1 MHVVVLPR
9 RTFVVLA
16 RTVSAVHQ
24 VPDTTRKLSDN
35 PAEEP
40 TPLGVCLAHR
50 HKKQFTDRNTKHR
63 TRKAPLPHGAEQ
75 TLRLEHV
82 CLVGG
87 RQQLDDVC
95 CHQAQNFVSDEGGDG
110 CVRLPALDRRQ
121 VHRVLQGRGAVSVE
135 ANRNVGGVHGQG
147 EWSKREDGKGGE

>member
-1 MHVVVLPR
+1 MHVVVRPR
-9 RTFVVLA
+9 RTSVLLA
-16 RTVSAVHQ
+16 RTVSAVRK

-40 TPLGVCLAHR
+40 TILGVCFAHR
-50 HKKQFTDRNTKHR
+50 HKKQVTDRNAKHR
-63 TRKAPLPHGAEQ
+63 TRKAPLPHGPQQ

-82 CLVGG
+82 RLVGG

-95 CHQAQNFVSDEGGDG
+95 CHHAQNFVSDEGSDG
-110 CVRLPALDRRQ
+110 WVSHPALDRRQ
-121 VHRVLQGRGAVSVE
+121 VHRVLQGGGAVSVE
-135 ANRNVGGVHGQG
+135 ADRNVGGVHGQG